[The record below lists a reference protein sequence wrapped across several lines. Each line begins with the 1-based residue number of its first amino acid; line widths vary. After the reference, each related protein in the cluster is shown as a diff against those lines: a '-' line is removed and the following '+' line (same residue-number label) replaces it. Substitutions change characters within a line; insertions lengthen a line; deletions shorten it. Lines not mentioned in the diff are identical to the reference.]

1 MPEVIVNTSPLQYLF
16 QTGAL
21 ELLPFLYNRIIVPA
35 AVVLELKRGRE
46 LGCSL
51 PTVTELPWA
60 TVKEPQRPMLL
71 PLAGGLGLGESAV
84 LALALEEAGSLAVLD
99 DRRARHYARLLGVRF
114 TGTLGILLKAKDA
127 GKLPALRPVLE
138 QLEKLDF
145 RFHQDTRN
153 AVLKLAGEL

>member
-60 TVKEPQRPMLL
+60 TVKEPQHPMLL

-84 LALALEEAGSLAVLD
+84 LVLPITNNVRNSLNFFLIYQTNQSVTNFL
-99 DRRARHYARLLGVRF
+99 
-114 TGTLGILLKAKDA
+114 
-127 GKLPALRPVLE
+127 
-138 QLEKLDF
+138 
-145 RFHQDTRN
+145 TRTTEPR
-153 AVLKLAGEL
+153 K